1 LKEAV
6 RRYNHLLYVSNDN
19 DAYERDTSDN
29 PSGGGPRGGFV
40 PGEPYDER
48 AQETQD
54 LLGILYFIVEVSRS
68 DDTFGDELS
77 EYLTF
82 HKDVADKVVGM
93 TPSLP
98 LILFNIVAGLRDR
111 LPKGYPVKK
120 LLLLLWKTLL
130 ACLGGMKEVNKA
142 KALSRELAGL
152 APDTNRK

>member
-1 LKEAV
+1 
-6 RRYNHLLYVSNDN
+6 
-19 DAYERDTSDN
+19 
-29 PSGGGPRGGFV
+29 V

-68 DDTFGDELS
+68 DETFGDELS
-77 EYLTF
+77 GSLAF
-82 HKDVADKVVGM
+82 HKDAANRVVGM

-152 APDTNRK
+152 APDTNGK